1 MALCP
6 RALGTP
12 AHPYAVTAGPFQ
24 AVEAGGGGEF
34 SQAGGIC
41 IAGSPAC
48 LPETLAR
55 IVPTGG
61 GGARARDAQGAGGR
75 ARQRGRGAQSREAA
89 GRGPDGGRE
98 ISG

>member
-24 AVEAGGGGEF
+24 AVEAGGGGGEF

-48 LPETLAR
+48 RRHWPALFPPAVVAHGAGTR
-55 IVPTGG
+55 R
-61 GGARARDAQGAGGR
+61 ARAAGPDKGA
-75 ARQRGRGAQSREAA
+75 GAQSREAA